1 MSSLDPHAPYVLDTR
16 ELGRR
21 PGESQRV
28 HRTLPA
34 PEGMQVGLSRVP
46 DGLPLEVD
54 LLLEAVMEGV
64 LVTVDTQV
72 PYVAECAR
80 CLDEVH
86 ATLPVQA
93 QELVAHPDD
102 TLDEDMFTLDGDLLD
117 LEPVLRDAV
126 VLALPPTVLCSPDCP
141 GLCPECGVRLA
152 DEPGHAHDE
161 PTDPRWAALGAVHT
175 DGATDLTASAP
186 ADSAP
191 VHDEE
196 N

>member
-1 MSSLDPHAPYVLDTR
+1 MSSLDPHAPFVLDTR

-28 HRTLPA
+28 RRTLPA

-46 DGLPLEVD
+46 DAEPLVLD

-64 LVTVDTQV
+64 LVTLDSEV

-86 ATLPVQA
+86 ATLPVHA

-102 TLDEDMFTLDGDLLD
+102 TLDEDTFRLDGDLLD

-141 GLCPECGVRLA
+141 GLCPECGSRLA
-152 DEPGHAHDE
+152 DEPGHTHEAA
-161 PTDPRWAALGAVHT
+161 TDPRWAALDALRT
-175 DGATDLTASAP
+175 DGAADRAPDP

-191 VHDEE
+191 AHHEE
-196 N
+196 S